1 MATKTRPRWDEFVL
15 ALFWTLAGAVLLY
28 FGITGYCTN
37 LGALADLETSL
48 PRFITSFGLICLAV
62 FGLSYAFRLFARVP
76 ARWAGWLENG
86 GAVGLGS
93 LLLAGFGFSL
103 FTLLVLIYDLFNNG
117 HSRVVLAWGVVT
129 IACLVVL
136 AIYQLLWSL
145 NLFEPFLP
153 WPEEFYNQQTPI
165 KASLPVRLLLNLNS
179 VQHSLLKRTSKFGH
193 ALAMISGPLLLE
205 PDSKTTVAPEKAEGR
220 PGLEKSLIAHG
231 GWHANTLGFL
241 ANGTLIFAVSDG
253 GMVHYQAGGRRGLLF
268 PPEIK
273 LWDVHSDKVQQATLG
288 QPYTFLTRK
297 YQTPTTI
304 QNYRFIVPAG
314 GGKFAVVTP
323 NFIRVGD
330 WQSNVT
336 FNYAPATPL
345 VLRGFGGFTPL
356 AFNSEGSK
364 IAWCS
369 ADGQTCFWNLEDEQ
383 PQTLRL
389 YPVKNSAQTGE
400 ADGVWGLIFSPDGTK
415 VATLGAQ
422 GVLLQNIY
430 TGWRWFAQND
440 PTLERLTA
448 FAFNFNGFQMAVGLT
463 LPAESVRLPLS
474 RRPRL
479 TPAQNERVIPE
490 AKAFNQPKLTVA
502 PGSDQKWA
510 NIVRLWDLRQPDYLD
525 LVAGAEPLREIM
537 FSPDNQMIAAV
548 DEGGVLHLW
557 DIAPEGLGGR
567 LPDLVAQLDV
577 GMSGRKTVLAFSPDM
592 QRLVCATDN
601 RLLIFNLD
609 RLRRE
614 ASVKRD

>member
-28 FGITGYCTN
+28 FGITGYCIN
-37 LGALADLETSL
+37 LGLLDDLETSL
-48 PRFITSFGLICLAV
+48 PRFIISFGLICLAV
-62 FGLSYAFRLFARVP
+62 FGVSYAFRIFARVP
-76 ARWAGWLENG
+76 ARLRLPGWTENG
-86 GAVGLGS
+86 GALALGS

-103 FTLLVLIYDLFNNG
+103 FTLGVLIYGLFANG
-117 HSRVVLAWGVVT
+117 HSRFVLAWGVVT
-129 IACLVVL
+129 VACLVVL

-153 WPEEFYNQQTPI
+153 WPDEFYNQQSTN
-165 KASLPVRLLLNLNS
+165 KANLPLRLLLNLNS
-179 VQHSLLKRTSKFGH
+179 VQHSLLNRTGKFGQ
-193 ALAMISGPLLLE
+193 ALATVSGPLLLE
-205 PDSKTTVAPEKAEGR
+205 PDPKTTVAPEKAEGR

-253 GMVHYQAGGRRGLLF
+253 GTVHYQAGGRKGLLF

-273 LWDVHSDKVQQATLG
+273 LWDVHSDKVQMATLG

-297 YQTPTTI
+297 YQTPAPI
-304 QNYRFIVPAG
+304 QNYRFIVPTG
-314 GGKFAVVTP
+314 GGKFALVTP

-330 WQSNVT
+330 WQSNTT
-336 FNYAPATPL
+336 FDHTPATPL

-369 ADGQTCFWNLEDEQ
+369 ADDQTYFWNLEDEQ

-389 YPVKNSAQTGE
+389 YPVKEQAQTGE
-400 ADGVWGLIFSPDGTK
+400 AGGVWGLVFSPDGTK

-440 PTLERLTA
+440 PAHERLTA

-463 LPAESVRLPLS
+463 LPVELVRLPSLRRS
-474 RRPRL
+474 RATL
-479 TPAQNERVIPE
+479 NQNERVIPE
-490 AKAFNQPKLTVA
+490 TKLPNHPQPAVA
-502 PGSDQKWA
+502 QTADQKWA

-525 LVAGAEPLREIM
+525 LLAGDEPLREIM
-537 FSPDNQMIAAV
+537 FSPDNQMVAAV
-548 DEGGVLHLW
+548 DEGGVLRLW

-567 LPDLVAQLDV
+567 SPRLAAQLDV
-577 GMSGRKTVLAFSPDM
+577 GMSGRKTVLAFSPDV

-601 RLLIFNLD
+601 RLLIFSLD

-614 ASVKRD
+614 AAI